1 MLSVEE
7 RLVQT
12 LAEMGLTVSS
22 AESCTGGMIASR
34 IIDVPGASDVYYE
47 GFITYSNEAKM
58 KYLNVSEDILE
69 KYGAVSQEV
78 VKEMAV
84 GCRRATG
91 CDVSIVTSGIAGPGG
106 GSMEKPVGL
115 VYIACAYKEEVLV
128 SWFNFEGDRTQIRK
142 QATDEAIKMAMDLL
156 ENH

>member
-7 RLVQT
+7 RLVQA

-69 KYGAVSQEV
+69 NLW
-78 VKEMAV
+78 
-84 GCRRATG
+84 
-91 CDVSIVTSGIAGPGG
+91 I
-106 GSMEKPVGL
+106 L
-115 VYIACAYKEEVLV
+115 
-128 SWFNFEGDRTQIRK
+128 
-142 QATDEAIKMAMDLL
+142 
-156 ENH
+156 